1 VTEQTV
7 LARREFLTKLT
18 SVVSGTATL
27 AVASSLAQASP
38 ILDDK
43 PTEIVDIPKAKGYQ
57 RTKHVDT
64 YYQLADF

>member
-1 VTEQTV
+1 MTEQPV

-18 SVVSGTATL
+18 SVVSGSATL

-38 ILDDK
+38 TVSAE
-43 PTEIVDIPKAKGYQ
+43 PTKVVDIPKAKGYQ
-57 RTKHVDT
+57 RTEHVDT